1 MTAYSAKSLHE
12 QPMTSNNTTT
22 LLFDRYKESLG
33 VRSDRQAAMRLGVK
47 VQTVSNWRTRGSQAE
62 AATIDA
68 MCAQLQEDP
77 MPWLLRIQ
85 AEQGGEASRN
95 SRVWRNVAVRLGVSL
110 PAMAIGLEGLMDLAM
125 NGLMTASESSMTMLT
140 LALPAL

>member
-1 MTAYSAKSLHE
+1 
-12 QPMTSNNTTT
+12 MTSNNTTT
-22 LLFDRYKESLG
+22 LLFDRYKESLD

-85 AEQGGEASRN
+85 AEQGGEDSRN
-95 SRVWRNVAVRLGVSL
+95 GQVWQRVAMRLGVSL
-110 PAMAIGLEGLMDLAM
+110 
-125 NGLMTASESSMTMLT
+125 SMTMLAIEG
-140 LALPAL
+140 LAGGVAGGWELVAGSSADALTMLAPIGRVLPLLGV